1 MTNKPGFNHLRGTLW
16 PPLECHGAS
25 PMQPGMVIEQTY
37 LLAGVG
43 VRSGDAKKGEAGEGF
58 PGLAWVQAVTP

>member
-1 MTNKPGFNHLRGTLW
+1 
-16 PPLECHGAS
+16 
-25 PMQPGMVIEQTY
+25 MVIEQTY